1 MLVLSTRC
9 KICNSFANCWLLVEQ
24 YNENQNSSFR
34 SSNQSLE
41 KTLLNFVF
49 FTPTSSPMPLSSSG
63 WLSNLPIVNF
73 WISQIG
79 CCRSWKRLKKL
90 LFLFYFHEKEMN
102 HHLFPVFSRM
112 QNLHDICRLLTFV
125 WAIQGNCFVGSNQ
138 WLEQIVAWNC
148 FAFVLLSS
156 NSHIWTTTKNHT
168 QELQRIT
175 HTSRERRNQ
184 THTHLNNKNLHTHT
198 EQL

>member
-49 FTPTSSPMPLSSSG
+49 LTPTSSPMPLSSSG

-79 CCRSWKRLKKL
+79 CCRSWKMLRKL
-90 LFLFYFHEKEMN
+90 MFLFYFHEKEMN

-125 WAIQGNCFVGSNQ
+125 WAIQENCFVGSNQ
-138 WLEQIVAWNC
+138 WLEKLQQIVAWKL

-156 NSHIWTTTKNHT
+156 NSHASKKSNSYLKKI
-168 QELQRIT
+168 
-175 HTSRERRNQ
+175 
-184 THTHLNNKNLHTHT
+184 KNLKLF
-198 EQL
+198 ENY